1 MGCGSSKPAI
11 ATANS
16 VPRPEPKTKA
26 HQNDQPDEFVEEESL
41 ELTFE
46 EAAALRVSD
55 PSSMWA
61 IVKKTCNRIGPN
73 REWKVEPVKNRR
85 GWKTIRLFV
94 SSTFRDFHNEREVL
108 VKEVRIIYFGCM
120 FIFCLGC
127 VTKRSVIINSHDCN
141 IFTHVL
147 LVYNLL
153 SLTYKCK
160 RVTIS
165 WVLTRFFFHVT

>member
-1 MGCGSSKPAI
+1 MGCGSSRPAI
-11 ATANS
+11 ASNS
-16 VPRPEPKTKA
+16 VPRQASETGTNPNNPSIAPNQAPTNN
-26 HQNDQPDEFVEEESL
+26 QNFIDAETL

-108 VKEVRIIYFGCM
+108 VKEVR
-120 FIFCLGC
+120 
-127 VTKRSVIINSHDCN
+127 
-141 IFTHVL
+141 L
-147 LVYNLL
+147 LLFAIVFEFFKILL
-153 SLTYKCK
+153 RYSK
-160 RVTIS
+160 S
-165 WVLTRFFFHVT
+165 SDM